1 MCTPSIAIGATIGGA
16 IGYSQGGAKG
26 ALLGAGFG
34 AVGGAGFSVAT
45 GGVGGSYFFG
55 SGILGASPG
64 TNLLLAS
71 VAQGGITAGAVGGS
85 GAVAG
90 SSLLAQAFGGGGV
103 GNFLLSPGFS
113 LGTQVIGFGVNMM
126 GQQQQAAYQQAM
138 IANQQAQLRNRQ
150 IAVQQDITA
159 RNAALEVQL
168 GLVSAQG
175 AQGRGAIRAEQ
186 AGRGVLVDVGSAADR
201 TEQLAGDVAF
211 EKLIRKQEVALANRQ
226 DRIIASGLRT
236 DSSLLDF
243 QKKEAARASVF
254 GGVGSALK
262 ASTTLSSKFRF
273 NNGQLAF
280 RT

>member
-1 MCTPSIAIGATIGGA
+1 MCTPLLAGAAIGGA
-16 IGYSQGGAKG
+16 VGYAVTGKPQG

-34 AVGGAGFSVAT
+34 AVGGYGLAGGFAAAVPLGGGLAPQMGLAGIGAAAPSGLLGGAFGT
-45 GGVGGSYFFG
+45 GGLGSF
-55 SGILGASPG
+55 LTSPG
-64 TNLLLAS
+64 L
-71 VAQGGITAGAVGGS
+71 
-85 GAVAG
+85 
-90 SSLLAQAFGGGGV
+90 
-103 GNFLLSPGFS
+103 S
-113 LGTQVIGFGVNMM
+113 LGTQVLGFGVNMM

-201 TEQLAGDVAF
+201 TAQFAGDVAY

-254 GGVGSALK
+254 GGIGSTLK
-262 ASTTLSSKFRF
+262 TATTLSSKFRF
-273 NNGQLAF
+273 NKGQLAF

>member
-1 MCTPSIAIGATIGGA
+1 MCGPVLVGAAIGGA
-16 IGYSQGGAKG
+16 IGYAATGKPQG

-34 AVGGAGFSVAT
+34 AVGG
-45 GGVGGSYFFG
+45 Y
-55 SGILGASPG
+55 
-64 TNLLLAS
+64 
-71 VAQGGITAGAVGGS
+71 AVGGGFATTS
-85 GAVAG
+85 TMVMGSNATAVAAQQAAQAVATPF
-90 SSLLAQAFGGGGV
+90 SWSQAFGGGGV

-113 LGTQVIGFGVNMM
+113 LGTQVLGFGVNMM

-138 IANQQAQLRNRQ
+138 IAHQQAQLRNRQ

-168 GLVSAQG
+168 GLISAQG

-201 TEQLAGDVAF
+201 TAQLAGDVAY
-211 EKLIRKQEVALANRQ
+211 EKLVRKQEVALADRQ
-226 DRIIASGLRT
+226 DRIIASGLQA

-254 GGVGSALK
+254 GGIGSALRT
-262 ASTTLSSKFRF
+262 ATNLSSRFRF
-273 NNGQLAF
+273 NNGQFAF